1 MNKQCGHTTFMMP
14 PTGHLYVEGESEM
27 SMVYFV
33 TPVMMPAEVQRP
45 QPILYYP
52 INYFAYRFPVP
63 VLYPTPPI
71 AVL

>member
-1 MNKQCGHTTFMMP
+1 MMP
-14 PTGHLYVEGESEM
+14 PRGHLYVEGELEM

-33 TPVMMPAEVQRP
+33 TPVMMPAETQRP
-45 QPILYYP
+45 QPVFYYP
-52 INYFAYRFPVP
+52 LNYLAYQFPVP